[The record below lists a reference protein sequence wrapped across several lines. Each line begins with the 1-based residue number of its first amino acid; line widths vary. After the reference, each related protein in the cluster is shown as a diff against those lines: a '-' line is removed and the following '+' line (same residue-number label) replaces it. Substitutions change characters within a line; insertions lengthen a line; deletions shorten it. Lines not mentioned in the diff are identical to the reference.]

1 MAIKIRKD
9 GVVQDLV
16 INANEVRVLDKDGN
30 FRSKNLETVLKELN
44 MNGGSGGGTGT
55 GGSGYPKDAEY
66 VYVKD
71 SEPDMD
77 GVWFD
82 ESDVSSQPI
91 VGDNSVVKAIRE
103 YIDTDVKAIV
113 DKNDKIVQDIK
124 ENVGDKLDVVSELAK
139 PNLIVNGGFSVWQR
153 GTIFSYKGNV
163 TGQRNIYT
171 ADRWRLVQSADDL
184 MCSVSQLKD
193 ANGVYFSISDFSKS
207 KSTQVTLHQKLE
219 PWSLQAGIYTLSY
232 EYANTSTIEFNSR
245 IFSFARNNNIIS
257 SKKYSSNGQSD
268 WSKYSITFEITPD
281 DIGKIIEIDFDLG
294 GGQAYSNGTFYL
306 RNVKLELGTV
316 ATPFIPRHYAEEL
329 ALCQRYYQYNPS
341 DSWYQFHR
349 SHGGG
354 LRCDIPCEP
363 MRTIPTLVFPSETVD
378 FFNNASQWE
387 SVPRSKCLVTQNFAS
402 QITLFID
409 TNTPGLVDFRTFI
422 AKNIPSFDAEI
433 Y

>member
-124 ENVGDKLDVVSELAK
+124 EKVGDKLDVVSQLSN
-139 PNLIVNGGFSVWQR
+139 PNLLINGDFRNPINQR
-153 GTIFSYKGNV
+153 GKTQYTSNEYCVDRWTKWNNTFTTSIQDGFLQNRGTWITLLQYIEGCQKIFKRGTVFTMSAKVKCEKNRGVTFSY
-163 TGQRNIYT
+163 YDHT
-171 ADRWRLVQSADDL
+171 ANR
-184 MCSVSQLKD
+184 
-193 ANGVYFSISDFSKS
+193 SIGERCPEIAVG
-207 KSTQVTLHQKLE
+207 T
-219 PWSLQAGIYTLSY
+219 
-232 EYANTSTIEFNSR
+232 
-245 IFSFARNNNIIS
+245 
-257 SKKYSSNGQSD
+257 D
-268 WSKYSITFEITPD
+268 W
-281 DIGKIIEIDFDLG
+281 KIIKH
-294 GGQAYSNGTFYL
+294 TVTV
-306 RNVKLELGTV
+306 NVDTVNPNTAFCIEASWSDTDTAALDIEWIKLELGSV
-316 ATPFIPRHYAEEL
+316 ATPFVPRPYAEEL
-329 ALCQRYYQYNPS
+329 ALCQRYYECSTHTSRGLIGSDLLRLSFDVQYK
-341 DSWYQFHR
+341 QTKR
-349 SHGGG
+349 
-354 LRCDIPCEP
+354 IV
-363 MRTIPTLVFPSETVD
+363 PTLKFYGLNNEEGVVMGKIDSNPPTNFPIQVHANNTDGFGCLDIMDRKGQSFITGET
-378 FFNNASQWE
+378 FEMRGWE
-387 SVPRSKCLVTQNFAS
+387 A
-402 QITLFID
+402 
-409 TNTPGLVDFRTFI
+409 
-422 AKNIPSFDAEI
+422 DAEI